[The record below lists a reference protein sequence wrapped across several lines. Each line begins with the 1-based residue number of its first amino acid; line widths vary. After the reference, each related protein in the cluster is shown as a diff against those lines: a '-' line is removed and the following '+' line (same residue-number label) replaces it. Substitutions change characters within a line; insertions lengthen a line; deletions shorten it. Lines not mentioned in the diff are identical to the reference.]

1 MSMRK
6 VKTILIVVIFIIM
19 MVFVTQTK
27 ANPMAYGKPGI
38 RVVLQTDGA
47 AGKLYFHDEV
57 GNIILATNISSGA
70 EGFRTPSGTYKVYYK
85 KKYHM
90 STKYPEDNGI
100 NNMDYSLFFRGGF
113 LFNFGPGSPGSPGSP
128 GDEAFTFRLYLNK
141 QSYYVTFRGNFKFL
155 IKRATFNIRNKI
167 EEVQSTQST

>member
-1 MSMRK
+1 M
-6 VKTILIVVIFIIM
+6 IVYA
-19 MVFVTQTK
+19 TNAE

-113 LFNFGPGSPGSPGSP
+113 AIHQGNPRSSSHGCIHVHPDDANYLYDIARSGTRVVIVRHDFRPTTVKATITKTQKNKFQR
-128 GDEAFTFRLYLNK
+128 DMTRLAEALRIF
-141 QSYYVTFRGNFKFL
+141 
-155 IKRATFNIRNKI
+155 
-167 EEVQSTQST
+167 